1 MAVDTSMSMDAGMQ
15 AQMQTQIQN
24 QMSATEA
31 DAARAGEN
39 QEQQRSEM
47 SIAASSPDSSGLA
60 PWQGQQVDITA

>member
-1 MAVDTSMSMDAGMQ
+1 MSMDAGMQ

-31 DAARAGEN
+31 DAARAGGN
-39 QEQQRSEM
+39 QEQQSEM